1 MQAVIKKWGNS
12 PALRLSS
19 TVMEL
24 AHLAIDQA
32 VDIKVLRGKI
42 VIERILPQKSRL
54 NDLLTSITPEN
65 IHGEESFGPRVGK
78 ELL

>member
-19 TVMEL
+19 SIMEL
-24 AHLAIDQA
+24 AHLTIDQA

-42 VIERILPQKSRL
+42 VIEKIVPKTTRL
-54 NDLLTSITPEN
+54 DDLLASITPEN
-65 IHGEESFGPRVGK
+65 IHGEKSFGPRVGK
-78 ELL
+78 EIL